1 MSDIIVLPGLGGS
14 GEGHWQT
21 LWEQQDPRMRRFQP
35 ASWDRPELTDWIAA
49 LDRKIGRAKT
59 PPILIAHSLACQ
71 FIAHWAVSAKTEI
84 LGAFLVAVPDP
95 TGEVYL
101 GGAPS
106 FANPPRQRL
115 PFPSL
120 LVTSTDDPYGPFDYA
135 KESASVWGSELID
148 VGPLGHI
155 NSASGI
161 GDWPEGQALF
171 RRFSAGLG

>member
-21 LWEQQDPRMRRFQP
+21 LWEQQDPRLRRFQP

-49 LDRKIGRAKT
+49 LDREIDRVKT
-59 PPILIAHSLACQ
+59 PPILVGHSLACQ
-71 FIAHWAVSAKTEI
+71 FIAHWAVSAKTRV

-95 TGEVYL
+95 TGAVYL
-101 GGAPS
+101 SGAPS

-120 LVTSTDDPYGPFDYA
+120 LVTSTNDPYGPFDYA
-135 KESASVWGSELID
+135 KESASVWGSELVD

-155 NSASGI
+155 NAASGI
-161 GDWPEGQALF
+161 GEWPAGRALF
-171 RRFSAGLG
+171 ERFCARLG